1 MSVPRLAARLALA
14 PAALAAVAALT
25 VPASAATAP
34 ALVSASAVSASA
46 VSASAVS
53 ASTGARPAAGV
64 IVIKTTVPGLVIR
77 SRPSTSAARVLRLG
91 AAGTRISVNCWTLGT
106 TVAKNSVW
114 YHTVS
119 PKRGY
124 VASVF
129 TSPRKDP
136 VAGLPRCPFRRTYLT
151 KVAGLVIRS
160 GPSTRFKAVGRIAL
174 KGSRVV
180 VSCWTR
186 GQSVRGDNVWYG
198 TVSPFRGFAAGA
210 FLNTGRDPAAGVP
223 HC

>member
-1 MSVPRLAARLALA
+1 MPRLAARLALA
-14 PAALAAVAALT
+14 PAVLAAAAALA
-25 VPASAATAP
+25 VPASAAVAP
-34 ALVSASAVSASA
+34 VSATTA
-46 VSASAVS
+46 
-53 ASTGARPAAGV
+53 ARPAAGV
-64 IVIKTTVPGLVIR
+64 IVIKTTVAGLVIR
-77 SRPSTSAARVLRLG
+77 SLPSTSATRVLRLG
-91 AAGTRISVNCWTLGT
+91 PAGTRISVDCWTPGT
-106 TVAKNSVW
+106 SVAKNTVW

-124 VASVF
+124 VTSAF

-136 VAGLPRCPFRRTYLT
+136 VPGLPKCVVKPFRRTYLT

-160 GPSTRFKAVGRIAL
+160 GPSAKFKAVGRIAA
-174 KGSRVV
+174 KGSKVV

-198 TVSPFRGFAAGA
+198 TVAPFRGFAAGA
-210 FLNTGRDPAAGVP
+210 FLNTGRDPARGVP